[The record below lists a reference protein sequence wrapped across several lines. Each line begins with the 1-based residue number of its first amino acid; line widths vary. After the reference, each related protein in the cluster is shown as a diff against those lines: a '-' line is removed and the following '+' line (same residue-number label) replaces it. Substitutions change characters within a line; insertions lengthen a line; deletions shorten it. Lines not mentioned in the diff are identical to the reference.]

1 MTSAIKICGIKT
13 AEEVKT
19 VNHYPVSYI
28 GFIFAPSKRQIT
40 TEQAR
45 KLRAMVRKDIQVVG
59 VFMDQPVD
67 DILKAI
73 EVCGLDVVQLHGNE
87 RDGMIRQLPVPVWKS
102 IAIKDEASLRR
113 LKDYPSAEGLLL
125 DTYHKGSSGGT
136 GKVFNW
142 ALVKDLKLPQKLI
155 LAGGLTPDNVTEA
168 MKRVAPDI
176 LDLNSGL
183 ETNLIKDPAKVAALF
198 ETLKK
203 DGLNP

>member
-13 AEEVKT
+13 AEEVT
-19 VNHYPVSYI
+19 LVTHYPITHI

-45 KLRAMVRKDIQVVG
+45 RLRGMVREGVQVVG
-59 VFMDQPVD
+59 VFMNQPVD
-67 DILKAI
+67 YILRAI
-73 EVCGLDVVQLHGNE
+73 EDCGLNVVQLHGNE
-87 RDGMIRQLPVPVWKS
+87 TDEMIRQLPVPVWKS
-102 IAIKDEASLRR
+102 IAIKDEASLKR

-142 ALVKDLKLPQKLI
+142 ALVKDLKLPQKFI

-168 MKRVAPDI
+168 MKTVAPDV

-183 ETNLIKDPAKVAALF
+183 ETDLIKDPAKVAALF
-198 ETLKK
+198 AALKK
-203 DGLNP
+203 AER